1 MLKVKE
7 ILNITPI
14 NVEFDIYIPINI
26 EFGMWDVSLEPT
38 IYWRIGNFK
47 KSLMEIGIGSKKG
60 IIRSI
65 TLTQINEIY
74 DVNEENI
81 FNEVPITEG
90 VPVLEIENNNGNKNI
105 FTDELKDFQVCIN
118 NDKVYILLSHQGLVS
133 VIKNDRVSFGLD
145 KNNLICAIQ
154 VDKITSDEK
163 FKIIQFKNSK

>member
-7 ILNITPI
+7 ILNIVPI

-38 IYWRIGNFK
+38 IYWRTGDLK
-47 KSLMEIGIGSKKG
+47 KSLIEIEIGSKKG

-65 TLTQINEIY
+65 TLTQVNDIY
-74 DVNEENI
+74 DVNKENI

-90 VPVLEIENNNGNKNI
+90 IPVLEIENYNENKNI

-118 NDKVYILLSHQGLVS
+118 NDKVYILLSHQEVVS

-163 FKIIQFKNSK
+163 FQIMQFK